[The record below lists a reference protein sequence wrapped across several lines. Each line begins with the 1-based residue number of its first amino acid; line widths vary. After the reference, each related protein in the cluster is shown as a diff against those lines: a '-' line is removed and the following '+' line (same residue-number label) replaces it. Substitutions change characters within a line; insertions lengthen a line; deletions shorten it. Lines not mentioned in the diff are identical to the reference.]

1 MKYILWILGTS
12 HASAFVVERCTPTN
26 RGTFS
31 PFAADAD
38 VACSSTRPATR
49 HFELSTR
56 LGSSLFSTPPKRVAR
71 RDLKKR
77 NRRKRVGYSKFT
89 EEDKALDSNVN
100 IETRPLI
107 RSKKIEAGE
116 DYWIEEEELKKYS
129 EREKAIKNRKAM
141 EGEISIEKL
150 KEEVVAPYK
159 QNWIGF
165 ISVGIIVLAV
175 IVKEF
180 PELLNTPMIPIPD
193 L

>member
-1 MKYILWILGTS
+1 MRNPSS
-12 HASAFVVERCTPTN
+12 HF
-26 RGTFS
+26 
-31 PFAADAD
+31 
-38 VACSSTRPATR
+38 
-49 HFELSTR
+49 
-56 LGSSLFSTPPKRVAR
+56 SSLLS
-71 RDLKKR
+71 LHSQR